1 MITLYTSVGRY
12 RMISGSNDSTYP
24 VITANSKEH
33 RLDMKEL
40 LIWSSLMWNILTF
53 GELKDLYLEKEAEF
67 QLADEQDFERYLKR
81 LVFRGLI
88 VSGSG
93 CTGMDALFDLLGH
106 LYLKP
111 VTCSLASRISA
122 FFHLLRNQ
130 PLRMALS
137 VFRKDR
143 ISPSER
149 SVLKVSRKYRLS
161 ASELIRYLGE
171 GIPGSSSGQDSESCI
186 TILTDIANLYLKR
199 LIIFDCL

>member
-12 RMISGSNDSTYP
+12 RMITGSNDHTSP
-24 VITANSKEH
+24 VITANGKEH

-53 GELKDLYLEKEAEF
+53 GELRDLYLEKEAE
-67 QLADEQDFERYLKR
+67 LHLSDEQDFERYLKR
-81 LVFRGLI
+81 LVFRGLV
-88 VSGSG
+88 VSG
-93 CTGMDALFDLLGH
+93 TGFTGLDALFDLLSH

-111 VTCSLASRISA
+111 VTCSLSSRVFA
-122 FFHLLRNQ
+122 FFRLLKSQ

-143 ISPSER
+143 LSPGER
-149 SVLKVSRKYRLS
+149 NVLKASREYRLS
-161 ASELIRYLGE
+161 ASELIRYLE
-171 GIPGSSSGQDSESCI
+171 DDLPGCSDADSEPRI
-186 TILTDIANLYLKR
+186 AILTDIANLYLKR